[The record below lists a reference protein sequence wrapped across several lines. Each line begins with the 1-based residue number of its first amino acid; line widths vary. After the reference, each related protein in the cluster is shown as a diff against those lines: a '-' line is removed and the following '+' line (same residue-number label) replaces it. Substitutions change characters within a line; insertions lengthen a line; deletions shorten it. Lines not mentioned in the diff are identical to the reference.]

1 MKDDFIKFFSEMRK
15 ADEKEELP
23 SFEAMMPK
31 PKVTSIN
38 YDLQSGIT
46 ASVLLAC
53 SYF

>member
-38 YDLQSGIT
+38 YDLQSGPVYFWR
-46 ASVLLAC
+46 VLI
-53 SYF
+53 SK

>member
-1 MKDDFIKFFSEMRK
+1 MKDDFIKFFS
-15 ADEKEELP
+15 EKEELP